1 MAKKE
6 EKKIILERTYII
18 PLRRE
23 CKKVAGYRKAE
34 KAIKH
39 VREFLARHMQV
50 REEPNKKIKLSKF
63 LNEAVWFRGIKKP
76 PAKIKVKA
84 IKYST
89 GDVEA
94 ELAELPKKA
103 QIAKAKEKAEQQKA
117 EAKRKEQE
125 AKEEAEE
132 KAKTEEKTKEQ
143 TEQEKKAEGLKKEE
157 RLLEKEHKEIL
168 KEKMEVEHE
177 LIKPKVKMQPRM
189 ALEK

>member
-6 EKKIILERTYII
+6 EKKIVLERTYII
-18 PLRRE
+18 PLRKE
-23 CKKVAGYRKAE
+23 CKKVARYRKAE
-34 KAIKH
+34 KAMKYI
-39 VREFLARHMQV
+39 REFLARHMQV
-50 REEPNKKIKLSKF
+50 REEAGKKIKLSKF

-103 QIAKAKEKAEQQKA
+103 QIAKAKEKAEQEKA
-117 EAKRKEQE
+117 EAKMKEQE
-125 AKEEAEE
+125 AKREAEE
-132 KAKTEEKTKEQ
+132 KAKTEEKTPEQ
-143 TEQEKKAEGLKKEE
+143 LEQEKRAEELKKEE
-157 RLLEKEHKEIL
+157 RLLGREHKEIK
-168 KEKMEVEHE
+168 KEKLEVERE
-177 LIKPKVKMQPRM
+177 LIKPKVQVQQRK